1 MDVKIKDLLDLNQ
14 TIASEL
20 FLRFEYPW
28 EVLPFIKDFILEIG
42 PKLDKDVYQQVNDD
56 IWIAKSAKIAKTV
69 ELNGPLIVC
78 EDAEIRQ
85 CAYIRGCAIVGAGA
99 TVGNSV
105 ELKNCILFNCAQVP
119 HYNYIGDSVIGYKSH
134 IGAGG
139 ITSNLKSDK
148 SNVFVKSTDGQNIET
163 GLRKF
168 GAILGD
174 NVEVGCNS
182 VLNPGTVI
190 GRGTNVYPTS
200 CVRGFVP
207 ANSIFKTPDNIVSK
221 R

>member
-1 MDVKIKDLLDLNQ
+1 MDVRISDLLDLDQ
-14 TIASEL
+14 TIAKEL
-20 FLRFEYPW
+20 FEIHYYPW
-28 EVLPFIKDFILEIG
+28 EVLPEIKDFIIKIG
-42 PKLDKDVYQQVNDD
+42 PSLPRDKYDKIGDDVWV
-56 IWIAKSAKIAKTV
+56 AKSAKVAPSAS
-69 ELNGPLIVC
+69 LAGPLIIG

-85 CAYIRGCAIVGAGA
+85 CAFIRGSAIVGDGA
-99 TVGNSV
+99 TVGNSC
-105 ELKNCILFNCAQVP
+105 ELKNAILFNESQTP
-119 HYNYIGDSVIGYKSH
+119 HFNYIGDSVIGYRSH

-148 SNVFVKSTDGQNIET
+148 SNVVVKFKNGEEIET

-190 GRGTNVYPTS
+190 GRNSMVYPTS

-207 ANSIFKTPDNIVSK
+207 ADSIFKTPEAIVKK